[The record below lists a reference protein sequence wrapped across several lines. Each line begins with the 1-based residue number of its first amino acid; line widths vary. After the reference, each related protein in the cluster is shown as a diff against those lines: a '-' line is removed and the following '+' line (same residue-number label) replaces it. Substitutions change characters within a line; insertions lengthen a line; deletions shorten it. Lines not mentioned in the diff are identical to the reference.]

1 MKEQNSKAIEV
12 AVRCDDNGAWEGG
25 HPFSIY
31 NASSSAHQS
40 QEHLNS
46 TETRTIE
53 MKTSQQ
59 ICTHM

>member
-1 MKEQNSKAIEV
+1 MKAQKSAIEV
-12 AVRCDDNGAWEGG
+12 AVRYDGNGVWEGG

-31 NASSSAHQS
+31 NAFSSAHRS

-59 ICTHM
+59 IPTRDI